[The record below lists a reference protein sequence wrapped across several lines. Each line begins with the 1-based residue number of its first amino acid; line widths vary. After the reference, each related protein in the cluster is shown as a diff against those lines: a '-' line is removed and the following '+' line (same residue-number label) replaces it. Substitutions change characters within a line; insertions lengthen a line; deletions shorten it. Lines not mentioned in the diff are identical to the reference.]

1 MASYSQRPIEPNT
14 RLHHREAAS
23 LVPSSDSGTAY
34 GSNPALHVDG
44 WHHQQP
50 QNPHNNAF
58 MAVALGTAPEPSNSS
73 SSGMKRTRE
82 SVDHHPRSNK
92 RSFDQVAAT
101 TQHGNSSGGGG
112 VRITDLLNPAVVPA
126 IAAAHRM
133 TLPSALSRT
142 QSDDAKYAHQQV
154 AAVIQGAKQPAE
166 PVRGFVR
173 TATAPS
179 IMAAADPSC
188 AQGLVREALE
198 LDKLYDIACV
208 IIESIWPNHS
218 TSQRTQLCS
227 LRCFVA
233 ETHRQSRLGID
244 VLELCMFYLLRA
256 KSIIQAKQRA
266 AAQHKEDQKEGQLK
280 ENHQQM
286 MVVTQQQQQ
295 QQAQLEHS
303 ATPPLSPD
311 NQYIANNSNGTTATT
326 TSVARAKVHSDMGR
340 GSPITPASA
349 GSVGQQILYVE
360 GDRQQMLRSGLIT
373 SFVPADPT
381 TGNKHQDTAAQHR
394 PLAGMSSALPN
405 SFRSFVCK
413 TNSANVQLPSPHQQ
427 EEQAQD
433 RQQKPQETP
442 KAPAKP
448 DVTKCGRRM
457 FVAAIISASKFIY
470 DQTYSNRAWHKITK
484 LPLTQISDMERAF
497 LDMIDYR
504 LYVDRTTYD
513 KFHRL
518 LARSGMRNGRL
529 MVCDPAY
536 PMPTSPTSSASV
548 PAAGE
553 SASPWMVPT
562 AQQSADN
569 TEFAQQQ
576 QQHHQ
581 QKHNVMA
588 ANNAPP
594 AQVPF
599 TPTSAMDLRTA
610 MSVPLSITSTPVI
623 QRAPPNKLVPLGMAE
638 AAVQMQE
645 QVIGML
651 RTQQQRQQHHNYH
664 NQTNNYQQQQMNYHQ
679 QQQQQQQQL

>member
-23 LVPSSDSGTAY
+23 LVPSSSLGTAY

-50 QNPHNNAF
+50 QQPHNTAF
-58 MAVALGTAPEPSNSS
+58 MAVALGTAPEPRNSS
-73 SSGMKRTRE
+73 SSSNISSGGMKRTHE

-92 RSFDQVAAT
+92 RSIDQVAAT
-101 TQHGNSSGGGG
+101 TQHGSSSSGGGGG

-133 TLPSALSRT
+133 TLPSVLSRT
-142 QSDDAKYAHQQV
+142 QSDDAKYARQQV

-286 MVVTQQQQQ
+286 MVATQQQQQ
-295 QQAQLEHS
+295 QQAQMEHS

-311 NQYIANNSNGTTATT
+311 NQYIANNSSGATATT
-326 TSVARAKVHSDMGR
+326 TSVARPKVHSDMGRGR

-360 GDRQQMLRSGLIT
+360 RDRQQILRSGLIT
-373 SFVPADPT
+373 SFVPADTT
-381 TGNKHQDTAAQHR
+381 TGNKHQDAAVQHR
-394 PLAGMSSALPN
+394 P
-405 SFRSFVCK
+405 
-413 TNSANVQLPSPHQQ
+413 
-427 EEQAQD
+427 
-433 RQQKPQETP
+433 
-442 KAPAKP
+442 
-448 DVTKCGRRM
+448 
-457 FVAAIISASKFIY
+457 
-470 DQTYSNRAWHKITK
+470 
-484 LPLTQISDMERAF
+484 
-497 LDMIDYR
+497 
-504 LYVDRTTYD
+504 
-513 KFHRL
+513 
-518 LARSGMRNGRL
+518 
-529 MVCDPAY
+529 
-536 PMPTSPTSSASV
+536 
-548 PAAGE
+548 
-553 SASPWMVPT
+553 
-562 AQQSADN
+562 
-569 TEFAQQQ
+569 
-576 QQHHQ
+576 
-581 QKHNVMA
+581 
-588 ANNAPP
+588 
-594 AQVPF
+594 
-599 TPTSAMDLRTA
+599 
-610 MSVPLSITSTPVI
+610 
-623 QRAPPNKLVPLGMAE
+623 
-638 AAVQMQE
+638 
-645 QVIGML
+645 
-651 RTQQQRQQHHNYH
+651 
-664 NQTNNYQQQQMNYHQ
+664 
-679 QQQQQQQQL
+679 